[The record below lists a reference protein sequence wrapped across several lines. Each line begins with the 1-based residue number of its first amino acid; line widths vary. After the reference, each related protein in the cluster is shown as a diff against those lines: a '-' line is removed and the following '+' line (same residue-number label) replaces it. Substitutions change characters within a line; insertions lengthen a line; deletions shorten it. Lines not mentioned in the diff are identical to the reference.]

1 MKFNLLI
8 WVVLLFS
15 CSVSSHQEITPV
27 PQKVLENQTPIIT
40 QAASEPIRLS
50 KRVEQVIEPSKN
62 KQPRTISIIGVGD
75 IMLGTNYPS
84 SKSPKYLPVNKGK
97 NLLKKVNHIL
107 RNADVTFGNLEG
119 TILNKG
125 ATIKNCKICY
135 SFRMPEYLIDNL
147 ITAGFDVVSLANNH
161 VRDFGQKGINNTIRV
176 LKKKNIYAAG
186 IKDKLESV
194 TFQKNGVKYGFAAFA
209 PNIGTVDITDIPYAQ
224 KIVRR
229 LAKSSD
235 IIIISFHGGAEG
247 RSYQHVPRKTEY
259 IYGENRGNV
268 HKFSHAVIDAG
279 ADIVFGHGPHVTR
292 AVEVYKDRFIAYSL
306 GNFCTYGRF
315 NLRGATGIAPIIKVN
330 VNKKGVFQNA
340 QITPIVQIRY
350 KDVRIDKKKR
360 AIKSIRKLTR
370 ADGFYH
376 NISISKNGLITKKR
390 K

>member
-15 CSVSSHQEITPV
+15 CSVSSHQDNTPV
-27 PQKVLENQTPIIT
+27 PQKVLENQSPIIT
-40 QAASEPIRLS
+40 LAASEPIRLS
-50 KRVEQVIEPSKN
+50 KKVEQVIEPSKN

-84 SKSPKYLPVNKGK
+84 SKSPNYLPVNKGK

-107 RNADVTFGNLEG
+107 RDADLTFGNLEG

-135 SFRMPEYLIDNL
+135 AFRMPEYLVDNL
-147 ITAGFDVVSLANNH
+147 LTAGFDVVSIANNH
-161 VRDFGQKGINNTIRV
+161 VRDFGQKGINNTMRV
-176 LKKKNIYAAG
+176 LEENNIYAAG
-186 IKDKLESV
+186 IKDKLESA
-194 TFQKNGVKYGFAAFA
+194 TFEKNGVKYGFAAFS
-209 PNIGTVDITDIPYAQ
+209 PNIGTVDITDIPYAK
-224 KIVRR
+224 KIVRQ
-229 LAKSSD
+229 LAETSD
-235 IIIISFHGGAEG
+235 IIIVSFHGGAEG
-247 RSYQHVPRKTEY
+247 RTYQHVPRKTEY

-330 VNKKGVFQNA
+330 VNQEGEFQNA

-360 AIKSIRKLTR
+360 AINSIRKLTR
-370 ADGFYH
+370 EDGFHH
-376 NISISKNGLITKKR
+376 NISISENGLITLQK
-390 K
+390 